1 MPKRMVTL
9 IFPQTLV
16 TEPVIYRLSRQFKI
30 VPNIRRARVTESVG
44 EVTLE
49 LEGEEA
55 ELNKGIAY
63 LNGLGIRVEPTPEKG
78 R

>member
-30 VPNIRRARVTESVG
+30 VPNIRRARVTENAG

-63 LNGLGIRVEPTPEKG
+63 LNGLGIRVEPSPGKG
-78 R
+78 H

>member
-9 IFPQTLV
+9 IYPQSLV
-16 TEPVIYRLSRQFKI
+16 TEPVIYRLSRQFRI
-30 VPNIRRARVTESVG
+30 IPNIRRARVTEREG
-44 EVTLE
+44 EVILE

-55 ELNKGIAY
+55 ELDKGIAY
-63 LNGLGIRVEPTPEKG
+63 LNGLGIRVKPAPMKG

>member
-9 IFPQTLV
+9 IFPQTLIK
-16 TEPVIYRLSRQFKI
+16 EPVIYRLSRQFNI
-30 VPNIRRARVTESVG
+30 IPNIRRARVTENGG
-44 EVTLE
+44 ELMVE
-49 LEGEEA
+49 LDGEED

-63 LNGLGIRVEPTPEKG
+63 LNGLGIRVEPTPGKG

>member
-16 TEPVIYRLSRQFKI
+16 TEPVIYRLSRQFRI
-30 VPNIRRARVTESVG
+30 VPNIRRARVTENAG

-63 LNGLGIRVEPTPEKG
+63 LNGLGIRVEPTPGKG
-78 R
+78 H